1 MSRKTTAAGPPP
13 GPMLFRSDELQLR
26 HTAETRLREAARVS
40 PVAARTLR
48 QARQDE
54 DHRTMEQLRSW
65 GAELADRFGLRFASI
80 EAEDDGVNE
89 HYGVCYADGV
99 IRVRLR
105 HATTG
110 RLLKQ
115 SSLVD
120 TLCHELAHLRH
131 FDHSARFKRLYLQI
145 LGDARRAGYYRPAA
159 QAARPRQ
166 CSLWEVPAT

>member
-1 MSRKTTAAGPPP
+1 
-13 GPMLFRSDELQLR
+13 MLFRAEELRLQP
-26 HTAETRLREAARVS
+26 TSETRLRNMARIS
-40 PVAARTLR
+40 PVAARSLR
-48 QARQDE
+48 EAQQDE
-54 DHRTMEQLRSW
+54 DHRTMEQLRRW
-65 GAELADRFGLRFASI
+65 GAELADRFGLRYASL
-80 EAEDDGVNE
+80 EAEEAGIVE

-110 RLLKQ
+110 RLLRQ

-145 LGDARRAGYYRPAA
+145 LGEARQLGYYRPAA
-159 QAARPRQ
+159 SRSRPRQ
-166 CSLWEVPAT
+166 QPLWESSAP